1 MVPISILLPPATKLR
16 QGNVFTSV
24 CQEFCPQGGGG
35 GVSVPAC
42 TTGHMTRRV
51 SVWGASVQGGLCP
64 GGGGSLSRGRGIY
77 VQGGLCL
84 EAGSLSGGGVSVWGG
99 VSVQGEGLYPGGS
112 LSRGRVSVQ
121 GKDLCPGGGSLS
133 RGSLSRGVS
142 VQVVSVGGSLSRG
155 VSVQRGSLSRGSLL
169 GSPPDRDPTPI
180 R

>member
-99 VSVQGEGLYPGGS
+99 VSVQGVSIQGGLCPGGGS

-121 GKDLCPGGGSLS
+121 GEGLCPGGLYPGGSLS
-133 RGSLSRGVS
+133 RGGLCP
-142 VQVVSVGGSLSRG
+142 GGLC
-155 VSVQRGSLSRGSLL
+155 
-169 GSPPDRDPTPI
+169 
-180 R
+180 